1 MLLKDFAIY
10 GKGLIVV
17 LGLFCRLFATSS
29 DEQRYN
35 NAGHVFLGCVSCCII
50 YVGFLV
56 LLIFSWSL
64 ISCTGVSNEIQHD
77 FVIQLQRKE
86 ERSRTQKKIQA
97 NQKQELQ
104 EKAKRK
110 WDEIAPCVMEPN
122 ESCIRQVRQYVAQF
136 EYAVV
141 QSHSEENI
149 DSIQSVRIVVPY
161 VAEAKSWLAEHDSL
175 WLREKQIHSRYNMKR
190 IQSDVF
196 VMGCQPGDTRCN
208 EDEFP
213 PHVVMLSRDFYLGT
227 TEVTQDLYEYITGKN
242 PSRFRNC
249 GASCPVENI
258 SFFDVVE
265 FLNML
270 SDQESLPRCYLG
282 TEKDIRFVGMDC
294 TGYRLPSEAEWEYAA
309 RTTESFLFAG
319 GNEPDE
325 LAWHKGNSQERTHPV
340 GQKQPNKFGL
350 YDMSGNVLEWCTDW
364 YWEYT
369 EDNQTDPVRT
379 EQTESK
385 VGRGGSWFEDAMQSR
400 TSERYYEDPKF
411 RYDLLGFRIAQT
423 ILE

>member
-1 MLLKDFAIY
+1 M
-10 GKGLIVV
+10 
-17 LGLFCRLFATSS
+17 
-29 DEQRYN
+29 
-35 NAGHVFLGCVSCCII
+35 
-50 YVGFLV
+50 
-56 LLIFSWSL
+56 
-64 ISCTGVSNEIQHD
+64 
-77 FVIQLQRKE
+77 
-86 ERSRTQKKIQA
+86 
-97 NQKQELQ
+97 
-104 EKAKRK
+104 
-110 WDEIAPCVMEPN
+110 
-122 ESCIRQVRQYVAQF
+122 RQYVAQF

-141 QSHSEENI
+141 ESAFEGNADSVQSI
-149 DSIQSVRIVVPY
+149 RVVVPHI
-161 VAEAKSWLAEHDSL
+161 VQAKKWLRAHDSR
-175 WLREKQIHSRYNMKR
+175 WLKEKQIHSRYNMKR
-190 IQSDVF
+190 VRSDVF

-213 PHVVMLSRDFYLGT
+213 PHVVMLSRDFYLGA
-227 TEVTQDLYEYITGKN
+227 TEVTQDLYEHVTGKN
-242 PSRFRNC
+242 PSRFRMC

-282 TEKDIRFVGMDC
+282 NAPEIRFVGMDC
-294 TGYRLPSEAEWEYAA
+294 LGYRLPSEAEWEYAA
-309 RTTESFLFAG
+309 RTTDSFLFSG

-325 LAWHKGNSQERTHPV
+325 LAWHKGNAQERTHPV
-340 GQKQPNKFGL
+340 GQKKPNRFGL

-369 EDNQTDPVRT
+369 ADNQTDPVRE

-411 RYDLLGFRIAQT
+411 QYDLLGFRIAQS
-423 ILE
+423 IAD